1 MDGIKFLP
9 IKTSGI
15 RACDGFVGRI
25 YKIGEYSDGILV
37 RWSAELRDPEYI
49 PIIRANIRFRGL
61 GISLDIISDGQD
73 WWRLIERV
81 VPDPLKSVELPEYF
95 LIPIAKTYILLTEG
109 DRDFILQSMSC
120 YVFED
125 SNES

>member
-25 YKIGEYSDGILV
+25 YKIREYSDGILV

-73 WWRLIERV
+73 WWRAIEPV
-81 VPDPLKSVELPEYF
+81 DIAHKPIDFSNYF
-95 LIPIAKTYILLTEG
+95 LIPITRTHVLLTEG
-109 DRDFILQSMSC
+109 DRDFILQSMSS
-120 YVFED
+120 YRFED
-125 SNES
+125 NSES